1 MSEHAKLRFQSHLYY
16 YAALVTSVYDGDT
29 LTVDLDL
36 GLGIWRHGLSIRLW
50 KVNTPEVSGDE
61 RERGLV
67 VRDFVRGLVLNK
79 TVLIRTI
86 LDKRGVDKT
95 EKFGRLL
102 GEILVADENDSLLN
116 VNDLLLAQGMA
127 RPMTAEGTT
136 LPAPAGLPR
145 GASELSCPYCGELRT
160 VQGDQLAACP
170 NCLDPAQP
178 LTAAESSPDS
188 SHSGRPRGKPR
199 PWSDS

>member
-1 MSEHAKLRFQSHLYY
+1 MSEHAKLRFQSNLYY

-50 KVNTPEVSGDE
+50 KVNTPEVSGNE

-102 GEILVADENDSLLN
+102 GEILVADENDNLLN

-127 RPMTAEGTT
+127 RPVTAEGTT

-145 GASELSCPYCGELRT
+145 GASELPCPYCGELRA
-160 VQGDQLAACP
+160 VQGDQLTACP

-178 LTAAESSPDS
+178 LTAAE
-188 SHSGRPRGKPR
+188 
-199 PWSDS
+199 